1 MSDSRP
7 IRFWD
12 EWHEIA
18 LAAGESDG
26 EQASGESGG
35 PGHTISGVAMPPNST
50 ALSDGDEL
58 FFPASETKEAADT
71 LAGESISVGHPDDW
85 PYPVGET
92 VGRITQSAWDSALG
106 LVYEGVVADDEIAEK
121 IESGILDVSAHVMS
135 NDGDTTD
142 GGRITAEDMRFM
154 GLGLV
159 SRGAVEGNSVDIGEL
174 ALSVDSLPQR
184 AGEDGPAQAVN
195 VALEANKPSVED
207 QLRSRISTLS
217 EKLESER
224 EKVSEL
230 RDGLAE
236 RERESIHRDE
246 AYDRVATAYATAL
259 AQDSALSSERLL
271 SSLTLE
277 ELGEEYDAAIESGAL
292 SESGSVLTRGSDPS
306 ESEAGE
312 SGRSLTH
319 TGSPA
324 EPDVQSGG
332 GERSHA
338 FSGGDAKRARELKSD
353 IEELQSLPERKMTT
367 MKQVVLEQRQEALE
381 ELRAG

>member
-7 IRFWD
+7 IRFFD

-26 EQASGESGG
+26 EPTSSSGG

-106 LVYEGVVADDEIAEK
+106 LVYEGVISDDSIAEK

-135 NDGDTTD
+135 NDGDETD
-142 GGRITAEDMRFM
+142 GGRITAEDMRFI

-159 SRGAVEGNSVDIGEL
+159 SRGAVDGNSVDIGEL
-174 ALSVDSLPQR
+174 ALSVDALPER

-195 VALEANKPSVED
+195 VALEANKPSVEE

-217 EKLESER
+217 EKLEDRGEKLDELLDAVREYER
-224 EKVSEL
+224 AQLE
-230 RDGLAE
+230 RDRAGDHVAE
-236 RERESIHRDE
+236 
-246 AYDRVATAYATAL
+246 AYATAL
-259 AQDSALSSERLL
+259 AQDSALTSERLL
-271 SSLTLE
+271 ESMSLE

-292 SESGSVLTRGSDPS
+292 SESASPLTRGSDPS
-306 ESEAGE
+306 ESE
-312 SGRSLTH
+312 SGGSRTH

-332 GERSHA
+332 GQRSHA
-338 FSGGDAKRARELKSD
+338 LSGGDAKRSRELKSD